1 MNQYHLL
8 EVGRFSDDEEKI
20 HRESEERT
28 KKLKKESIDLKK
40 SERLLAETGKNL
52 EELLSVGPVIIYR
65 CEPNDN
71 FHSTFISEN
80 VKNQLGYAPCKFT
93 GKSDFW
99 VNHIHPDDAPHIL
112 KNLVDL
118 VEKGRH
124 TREYRF
130 LHKDGTYRWM
140 YDQLRVVYD
149 SDGEAT
155 DVVGNWNHE
164 PRRSGLFICPDT
176 PATPSPTTALSKRM
190 WT

>member
-1 MNQYHLL
+1 M
-8 EVGRFSDDEEKI
+8 
-20 HRESEERT
+20 
-28 KKLKKESIDLKK
+28 
-40 SERLLAETGKNL
+40 
-52 EELLSVGPVIIYR
+52 
-65 CEPNDN
+65 
-71 FHSTFISEN
+71 SEN

-93 GKSDFW
+93 GKSDSW

-124 TREYRF
+124 THEYRL

-176 PATPSPTTALSKRM
+176 PATPSPTRRCRKGCGLDPETVYPGGPGDPGAGSTGQKTRLNISRQGLLSTASTRIGRTVMRRERRDGLDKTLWQNLGSACHSDSGD
-190 WT
+190 